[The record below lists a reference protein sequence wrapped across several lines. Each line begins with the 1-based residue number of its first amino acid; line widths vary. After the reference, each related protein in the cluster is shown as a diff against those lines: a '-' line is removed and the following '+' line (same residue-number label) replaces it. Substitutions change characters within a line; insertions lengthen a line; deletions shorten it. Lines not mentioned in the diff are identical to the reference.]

1 MKYFL
6 EMKKRNKHTR
16 DTSSEGGSSDDD
28 YDDARGAKRMRN
40 NARFTQ
46 NMARK
51 SVHGH
56 VPPKAEGN
64 SDR

>member
-1 MKYFL
+1 
-6 EMKKRNKHTR
+6 MKKWNKCTR

-28 YDDARGAKRMRN
+28 YDDTRGAKRMRQD
-40 NARFTQ
+40 AGFEQ

-56 VPPKAEGN
+56 ALPKAKGD